1 MNAIFCQMK
10 IFKASPGAHRI
21 ISYDYKKIKEIKRI
35 LRNNYRSCSINL
47 INFYL
52 WQCFEKLFSFVDI
65 WVQFLYGNGEFPR
78 GLVARIRRSHRRG
91 PGSIPGVGM
100 IL

>member
-10 IFKASPGAHRI
+10 IFKASPDAHRI

-47 INFYL
+47 IIFYL
-52 WQCFEKLFSFVDI
+52 WQCFEKLISFV
-65 WVQFLYGNGEFPR
+65 YN
-78 GLVARIRRSHRRG
+78 
-91 PGSIPGVGM
+91 
-100 IL
+100 